1 MKTYCKPKDV
11 DIEDTNFNMEAVH
24 CAFGNGK
31 LRRRDFRTVL
41 TKTGKISE
49 PELFYER
56 KEHKCHKIIDAIDAV
71 AEQETQKIRD
81 ECLNLKPVR
90 QFKRIDGIKMKE
102 RNLCQESPEQQVHE
116 YILVHALQPLFR
128 AKFLPAQFG
137 SIPGKGQVAGTR
149 LIERII

>member
-102 RNLCQESPEQQVHE
+102 RNLCQES
-116 YILVHALQPLFR
+116 
-128 AKFLPAQFG
+128 G
-137 SIPGKGQVAGTR
+137 TAGA
-149 LIERII
+149 